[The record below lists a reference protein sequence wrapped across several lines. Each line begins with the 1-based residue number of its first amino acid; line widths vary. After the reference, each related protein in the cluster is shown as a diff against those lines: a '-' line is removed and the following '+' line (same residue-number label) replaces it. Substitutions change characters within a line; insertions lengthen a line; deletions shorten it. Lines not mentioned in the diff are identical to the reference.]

1 MPTPWMVY
9 ILELYIVCNTTP
21 VQKVSGGSVVSPELK
36 YLEFFKSFFE
46 LGRRGTFNYIK
57 KALII
62 SFTQNEQNYI
72 KETRNIKTLKTEQI
86 GAKES

>member
-36 YLEFFKSFFE
+36 YLEFLKSFFE
-46 LGRRGTFNYIK
+46 LGRRDTFNYIK

-62 SFTQNEQNYI
+62 SFTQMS
-72 KETRNIKTLKTEQI
+72 KTISKKLEI
-86 GAKES
+86 